1 MIIFVWSED
10 GYYFALHNHT
20 IRADKYGNIFGGG
33 GGGDTVVEAP
43 KPTEEEIALQKEQL
57 ELLKDLRESFDELK
71 PLYMET
77 TKQQLELQKQQL
89 EQMKELM
96 PLMTESQKQQY
107 EVMKQQLNLQ
117 TKQLQ
122 LMEEE
127 MAEAKALKPFVLQK
141 MGLVQETNED
151 GTIKYRKMTEEEYE
165 ATLNPV
171 ELQAYK
177 NLKLSLE
184 RQEKALRGELPIS
197 DATKQQK
204 EQEFKQFKEAMARAG
219 HTITGDTPETATAD
233 TTAGIQSLKAFQ
245 QKWAVI
251 EEAER
256 RGELT
261 AGAPAA
267 MQQFGIVSDEE
278 SRRTGLMAG
287 YPQLRTGLATGYGG
301 QVVPLTAGIPQSAG
315 ILSQYQPLLSG
326 YSSLLQPYQY
336 QRGLEFQANVANAQA
351 QAQSQSSLF
360 GGLGSLLGTG
370 LGAFGALAFLSG
382 RKFKKDINKQ
392 RPKDEEK
399 AIDMIKDID
408 TYTYRYKGEG
418 NVPKRMGM
426 MADNAPALLTNSTK
440 TTIDIPRTLGLLTVA
455 MKALAN
461 KVEKLEKR
469 GGK

>member
-1 MIIFVWSED
+1 MIIFVWSEN

-33 GGGDTVVEAP
+33 GGGTTVVEAP
-43 KPTEEEIALQKEQL
+43 KPSDAELAILNEQL
-57 ELLKDLRESFDELK
+57 ELMRDQKAAFDELK

-77 TKQQLELQKQQL
+77 TKQQLELQQKQIEYYEQL
-89 EQMKELM
+89 L
-96 PLMTESQKQQY
+96 PIMTEAQKKQY
-107 EVMKQQLNLQ
+107 EAMERQLALQ
-117 TKQLQ
+117 ARQMRLI
-122 LMEEE
+122 EEE
-127 MAEAKALKPFVLQK
+127 IAETRALRPLILQE
-141 MGLVQETNED
+141 MGIVAETDNK
-151 GTIKYRKMTEEEYE
+151 GTVKYRKMTEEEYK

-171 ELQAYK
+171 ELQAYE
-177 NLKLSLE
+177 NLKLALE

-197 DATKQQK
+197 ETTKQQK
-204 EQEFKQFKEAMARAG
+204 EQEFEQLKEAMARAG

-245 QKWAVI
+245 QKWAVV

-267 MQQFGIVSDEE
+267 LQQFGMVSDTEA
-278 SRRTGLMAG
+278 RRTELMAG
-287 YPQLRTGLATGYGG
+287 YPQLRTGLAAGYGS
-301 QVVPLTAGIPQSAG
+301 QVVPLTTGIPQSAG

-351 QAQSQSSLF
+351 RAQSQSSLF

-370 LGAFGALAFLSG
+370 LGLFGSLGLLSG
-382 RKFKKDINKQ
+382 RQFKKDIDKQ
-392 RPKDEEK
+392 KPKDEEK

-440 TTIDIPRTLGLLTVA
+440 TVIDIPRTLGLLTVA

>member
-33 GGGDTVVEAP
+33 GGGTTVVEAP
-43 KPTEEEIALQKEQL
+43 KPSDAELAILNEQL
-57 ELLKDLRESFDELK
+57 ELMKDQKAAFDELK
-71 PLYMET
+71 PLYMEQ
-77 TKQQLELQKQQL
+77 TKQQIEFQQKQIEYYEQL
-89 EQMKELM
+89 L
-96 PLMTESQKQQY
+96 PIMTESQKQQY
-107 EVMKQQLNLQ
+107 EVMQQQLALQ
-117 TKQLQ
+117 SRQMKLI
-122 LMEEE
+122 EEE
-127 MAEAKALKPFVLQK
+127 MADARALKPLILQE
-141 MGLVQETNED
+141 MGIVAETDKKGNV
-151 GTIKYRKMTEEEYE
+151 KYRKMTEEEYK

-171 ELQAYK
+171 ELQAYE
-177 NLKLSLE
+177 NLKLALE
-184 RQEKALRGELPIS
+184 RQAKALRGELPIS
-197 DATKQQK
+197 ETTKQQK
-204 EQEFKQFKEAMARAG
+204 EQEFEQLKEAMARAG

-267 MQQFGIVSDEE
+267 LQQFGMVSDAEA
-278 SRRTGLMAG
+278 RRTGLMAG
-287 YPQLRTGLATGYGG
+287 YPQLRTGLAAGYGG
-301 QVVPLTAGIPQSAG
+301 QVVPLTTGIPQSAG

-351 QAQSQSSLF
+351 QAQTQSSLF
-360 GGLGSLLGTG
+360 KGLGSLFGTG
-370 LGAFGALAFLSG
+370 LGFGVYKLLSG
-382 RKFKKDINKQ
+382 RQFKKDIKKQ

-426 MADNAPALLTNSTK
+426 MADNAPALLTNSNK
-440 TTIDIPRTLGLLTVA
+440 TIIDIPRTIGLLTVA